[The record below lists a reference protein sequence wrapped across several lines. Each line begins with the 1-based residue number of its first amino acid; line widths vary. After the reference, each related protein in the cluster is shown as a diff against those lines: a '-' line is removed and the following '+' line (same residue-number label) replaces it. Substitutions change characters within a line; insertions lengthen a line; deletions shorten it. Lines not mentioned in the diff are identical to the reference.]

1 MKTFSYPDRSLFI
14 VDNIPQIVPPAFDYG
29 FASGGVVT
37 GPTRA
42 LIGEAGRAEMV
53 MPLDNSP
60 QMQEFISEIVSA
72 INQNSQRDKEIRVYL
87 DGKSLSRALYSDM
100 KNETARRGYSLVN

>member
-1 MKTFSYPDRSLFI
+1 
-14 VDNIPQIVPPAFDYG
+14 
-29 FASGGVVT
+29 
-37 GPTRA
+37 
-42 LIGEAGRAEMV
+42 MV

-60 QMQEFISEIVSA
+60 QMQEFISEIVGA
-72 INQNSQRDKEIRVYL
+72 INQNSQRDREIRVYL